1 MKKAEKTISIVL
13 TIIMLFSVLD
23 SSSINIFA
31 AEEEYTPLESG
42 RYDDFDMLSKYQYN
56 IVGHGS
62 EIFALNEILL
72 ARIKPTSISLAE
84 LEENEIIDDYRLLYS
99 DYELGE
105 INVECYGVLSDGS
118 KLLLVNAENLAFLTE
133 FYYVVIDEYLTT
145 NSDSRYLVY
154 KDNQFLGLNAISEDL
169 LDETAE
175 ILQFAKFV
183 NSNEQIETEP
193 TTIQP
198 ATTTVLTNSVS
209 TPDTPLKNNSGNI
222 TNPNNS
228 NGSIPTG
235 QNNFIALFIILI
247 LGASVIILLS
257 VKNKMNNSL

>member
-13 TIIMLFSVLD
+13 TIIMLLGTLG
-23 SSSINIFA
+23 SISAFA
-31 AEEEYTPLESG
+31 AEGEYPPIESG
-42 RYDDFDMLSKYQYN
+42 RYDDFDVLNKYQYN

-62 EIFALNEILL
+62 EIFALNEILS
-72 ARIKPTSISLAE
+72 ARSKPVSISLTE
-84 LEENEIIDDYRLLYS
+84 SEEKEIIDDYRLLYS

-183 NSNEQIETEP
+183 NSNEQIETVP
-193 TTIQP
+193 TTIQL
-198 ATTTVLTNSVS
+198 TTNSVS
-209 TPDTPLKNNSGNI
+209 TPDTLSKNNSGNE

-235 QNNFIALFIILI
+235 QNNFIALFSVLI
-247 LGASVIILLS
+247 LGVSAIILLTA
-257 VKNKMNNSL
+257 KNKKNSL

>member
-13 TIIMLFSVLD
+13 TIIMLLGTLG
-23 SSSINIFA
+23 SISAFA
-31 AEEEYTPLESG
+31 AEGEYPPIESG

>member
-1 MKKAEKTISIVL
+1 MKKAEKTISIAL

-105 INVECYGVLSDGS
+105 IGVECYGVLSDGS
-118 KLLLVNAENLAFLTE
+118 KLLLVNAEKLAFLTE
-133 FYYVVIDEYLTT
+133 FYYVVIDEYLIT
-145 NSDSRYLVY
+145 NSDNRYLVY
-154 KDNQFLGLNAISEDL
+154 KDNQFIDLNEISENL

-183 NSNEQIETEP
+183 NSNEQIETVP

-198 ATTTVLTNSVS
+198 TTNSVS
-209 TPDTPLKNNSGNI
+209 TPDTLSKNNSGNE

-235 QNNFIALFIILI
+235 QNNFIALFSVLI
-247 LGASVIILLS
+247 LGVSAIILLTA
-257 VKNKMNNSL
+257 KNKKNSL

>member
-13 TIIMLFSVLD
+13 TIIMLLGTLG
-23 SSSINIFA
+23 SISAFA
-31 AEEEYTPLESG
+31 AEGEYPPIESG
-42 RYDDFDMLSKYQYN
+42 RYDDFDVLNKYQYN

-62 EIFALNEILL
+62 EIFALNEILS
-72 ARIKPTSISLAE
+72 ARNKPVSISLTE
-84 LEENEIIDDYRLLYS
+84 SEEKEIIDDYRLLYS

-133 FYYVVIDEYLTT
+133 FYYVVIDEYLIT
-145 NSDSRYLVY
+145 NSDNRYLVY
-154 KDNQFLGLNAISEDL
+154 KDNQFIDLNEISENL

-183 NSNEQIETEP
+183 NSNEQIETVP

-198 ATTTVLTNSVS
+198 TTNSVS
-209 TPDTPLKNNSGNI
+209 TPDTLSKNNSGNE

-235 QNNFIALFIILI
+235 QNNFIALFSVLI
-247 LGASVIILLS
+247 LGVSAIILLTA
-257 VKNKMNNSL
+257 KNKKNSL

>member
-13 TIIMLFSVLD
+13 TIIMLLGTLG
-23 SSSINIFA
+23 SISAFA
-31 AEEEYTPLESG
+31 AEGEYPPIESG
-42 RYDDFDMLSKYQYN
+42 RYDDFDVLNKYQYN

-62 EIFALNEILL
+62 EIFALNEILS
-72 ARIKPTSISLAE
+72 ARNKPVSISLTE
-84 LEENEIIDDYRLLYS
+84 SEEKEIIDDYRLLYS

-105 INVECYGVLSDGS
+105 IGVECYGVLSDGS
-118 KLLLVNAENLAFLTE
+118 KLLLVNAEKLAFLTE
-133 FYYVVIDEYLTT
+133 FYYVVIDEYLIT
-145 NSDSRYLVY
+145 NSDNRYLVY
-154 KDNQFLGLNAISEDL
+154 KDNQFIDLNEISENL

-183 NSNEQIETEP
+183 NSNEQIETVP

-198 ATTTVLTNSVS
+198 TTNSVS
-209 TPDTPLKNNSGNI
+209 TPDTLSKNNSGNE

-235 QNNFIALFIILI
+235 QNNFIALFSVLI
-247 LGASVIILLS
+247 LGVSAIILLTA
-257 VKNKMNNSL
+257 KNKKNSL

>member
-13 TIIMLFSVLD
+13 TIIMLLGTLG
-23 SSSINIFA
+23 SISAFA
-31 AEEEYTPLESG
+31 AEGEYPPIESG
-42 RYDDFDMLSKYQYN
+42 RYDDFDVLNKYQYN

-62 EIFALNEILL
+62 EIFALNEILS
-72 ARIKPTSISLAE
+72 ARNKPVSISLTE
-84 LEENEIIDDYRLLYS
+84 SEEKEIIDDYRLLYS

-105 INVECYGVLSDGS
+105 IGVECYGVLSDGS
-118 KLLLVNAENLAFLTE
+118 KLLLVNAEKLAFLTE
-133 FYYVVIDEYLTT
+133 FYYVVIDEYLIT
-145 NSDSRYLVY
+145 NSDNRYLVY
-154 KDNQFLGLNAISEDL
+154 KDNQFIDLNEISENL

-183 NSNEQIETEP
+183 NSNEQIETVP

-198 ATTTVLTNSVS
+198 TTNSVS
-209 TPDTPLKNNSGNI
+209 TPDTLSKNNSGNE

-235 QNNFIALFIILI
+235 QNNFIALFSVLI
-247 LGASVIILLS
+247 LGVSAIILLIA
-257 VKNKMNNSL
+257 KNKKNSL